1 MKRLGLLTRY
11 ILLLAFL
18 MPSLAQAQYY
28 NKEVKAEILVEKTSE
43 FYTFIASAEN
53 ITPSDYSLRYD
64 FMVFRRDENGNIAKS
79 NQENRFFLGG
89 NQKELLAQTTV
100 NFNEEGNI
108 VIVLLIYDLNDKP
121 IGQDRIELAD
131 GGRTEIELL
140 PAAAEDVANQDQ
152 AAPADGF
159 VLEGLVL
166 EKTITKIGRDFY
178 RYFWQDWNLRE
189 IRTNKNILIEEV
201 PARGRATRLSVKVED
216 RLVWQFFGQPK
227 KDFLVEMAQIS
238 MQRVIRELQRLQQQQ
253 EELVRY

>member
-1 MKRLGLLTRY
+1 MERQGLIWRY
-11 ILLLAFL
+11 ILLIAFL
-18 MPSLAQAQYY
+18 VPPMAQAQYY
-28 NKEVKAEILVEKTSE
+28 NKEVKAQILVERTSE

-53 ITPSDYSLRYD
+53 VTPSDYSLRYD
-64 FMVFRRDENGNIAKS
+64 FMVFRKDENDNIAKS
-79 NQENRFFLGG
+79 SQEDRFFLEG
-89 NQKELLAQTTV
+89 NQKQLLSQTTV

-131 GGRTEIELL
+131 GGQTQLQIQQPVEE
-140 PAAAEDVANQDQ
+140 ETVNQDQ

-178 RYFWQDWNLRE
+178 RYFWQDWNLRQ

-227 KDFLVEMAQIS
+227 KDFLVEMADIS
-238 MQRVIRELQRLQQQQ
+238 MQRVIRELQRLQRQQ
-253 EELVRY
+253 EELIRY